1 MDQCMHHQCSVQCIS
16 ASLCSALVLCSC
28 APWLHLLRTIRLYR
42 ITTILSTHTR
52 HFVMAA
58 PATLDTYQGLVGA
71 FADFLIAAIHTILY
85 ERGIYPRESFLSA
98 RKYNF

>member
-1 MDQCMHHQCSVQCIS
+1 
-16 ASLCSALVLCSC
+16 
-28 APWLHLLRTIRLYR
+28 
-42 ITTILSTHTR
+42 
-52 HFVMAA
+52 MAA

-98 RKYNF
+98 RKYNFPVRQNRHPKVCKWIVDAVNAVETELLKVVYRSLFLAKINCSLYLLLVR